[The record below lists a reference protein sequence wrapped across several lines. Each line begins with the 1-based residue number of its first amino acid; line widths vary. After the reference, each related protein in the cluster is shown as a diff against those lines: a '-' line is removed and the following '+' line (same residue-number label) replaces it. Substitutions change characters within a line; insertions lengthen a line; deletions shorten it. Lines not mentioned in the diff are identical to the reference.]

1 MQLNTPPLPAE
12 IAGTAIAIE
21 ATKAGAARLAVRSLG
36 VVTELNLDARQREQ
50 VAKLLNGTAPGRI
63 EFELDSATVRDA
75 VGGF

>member
-1 MQLNTPPLPAE
+1 MKTITTTPAE
-12 IAGTAIAIE
+12 IQGVAIRFE
-21 ATKAGAARLAVRSLG
+21 TSDEGARLAVRSLG

-50 VAKLLNGTAPGRI
+50 VAKLLNGAAPGRA

>member
-1 MQLNTPPLPAE
+1 MKNITIKPVE
-12 IAGTAIAIE
+12 IQGVAIRFE
-21 ATKAGAARLAVRSLG
+21 ATDEGARLAVRSLG

-50 VAKLLNGTAPGRI
+50 VAKLLNGAAPGRA